1 MLLIATVAAAV
12 ASAARAARAGRVS
25 RVTTRHHSLPTTTF
39 RYSPPPSQQQQQ
51 ILPRQEERAREM
63 TTAATSSSSHSSP
76 FSPFPLPS
84 LPPLPPSPAFRTAT
98 DSADSAG
105 AWDDDGSDLT
115 VITLADADVP
125 DIVDDDTSASS
136 SSTPSSSS
144 VSIASDSAGEG
155 MVIGIVDTGIWP
167 EHPSFSDPVSGG
179 QAGVRNGLQWSEL
192 LPLSQPPSPNPP
204 GGGEAGVSL
213 PPPPN
218 SPRPPLSPP
227 SPRPTSPTAAPQAVA
242 RQAYKPYSRPPRR
255 WRGRCE
261 RRADFSACNRKVI
274 GARFFSKGFKRNVG
288 AISSSAD
295 YLSARDADEQQQAT
309 GVCSMRQARVIHMA
323 TPVELP
329 LPSSPH
335 SNSPPNPSPPFL
347 TTFRAAAGN
356 GHVQYA
362 AGTGY
367 SYGNTSGMAPRARLA
382 IYKVL
387 WKQRDGQTLATY
399 SDIRA
404 AVDAAVSDGVDVLS
418 ISLGGN
424 VPSYFSDIAY
434 LNAAKAGV
442 FIAMA
447 AGNSGRPNPKKLV
460 GTIGNAS
467 PFYLTVGASS
477 ISRYYNLQMTLGD
490 GSQIT
495 GVGTTPPPVGTNG
508 AVSLIGSGT
517 GSGGVG
523 GGGTGGG
530 GESSVSCSSGSD
542 TDVAGAADVG
552 GTDGQ
557 AATYV
562 VTISS
567 LKPVAAFRFGSITWK
582 DQYGHNVR
590 SPLVVRSALV

>member
-1 MLLIATVAAAV
+1 MVLRRQLSRGKRRRGARSLLC
-12 ASAARAARAGRVS
+12 SLS
-25 RVTTRHHSLPTTTF
+25 RRSPLLSLPLLVLLVLTV
-39 RYSPPPSQQQQQ
+39 
-51 ILPRQEERAREM
+51 
-63 TTAATSSSSHSSP
+63 
-76 FSPFPLPS
+76 FPVS
-84 LPPLPPSPAFRTAT
+84 LLGTIAT

-144 VSIASDSAGEG
+144 
-155 MVIGIVDTGIWP
+155 
-167 EHPSFSDPVSGG
+167 
-179 QAGVRNGLQWSEL
+179 AGVRNGLQWSEL

-213 PPPPN
+213 PPSPN

-255 WRGRCE
+255 WRGQCE

-434 LNAAKAGV
+434 LNAAKV
-442 FIAMA
+442 SEILLLP
-447 AGNSGRPNPKKLV
+447 NSP
-460 GTIGNAS
+460 
-467 PFYLTVGASS
+467 
-477 ISRYYNLQMTLGD
+477 
-490 GSQIT
+490 QILLI
-495 GVGTTPPPVGTNG
+495 PVCY
-508 AVSLIGSGT
+508 IGSG
-517 GSGGVG
+517 
-523 GGGTGGG
+523 
-530 GESSVSCSSGSD
+530 
-542 TDVAGAADVG
+542 
-552 GTDGQ
+552 
-557 AATYV
+557 
-562 VTISS
+562 
-567 LKPVAAFRFGSITWK
+567 K
-582 DQYGHNVR
+582 
-590 SPLVVRSALV
+590 

>member
-12 ASAARAARAGRVS
+12 ASAARAARADRVS
-25 RVTTRHHSLPTTTF
+25 RVTTRHHRWSVLPVPPALFPLQPPPFPPPPIHKPPNHTTF

-84 LPPLPPSPAFRTAT
+84 LPPLPPSRAFRTAT

-136 SSTPSSSS
+136 SSTPSCELTSS
-144 VSIASDSAGEG
+144 
-155 MVIGIVDTGIWP
+155 
-167 EHPSFSDPVSGG
+167 
-179 QAGVRNGLQWSEL
+179 
-192 LPLSQPPSPNPP
+192 
-204 GGGEAGVSL
+204 
-213 PPPPN
+213 PN

-255 WRGRCE
+255 WRGQCE
-261 RRADFSACNRKVI
+261 KRADFSACNRKVI

-434 LNAAKAGV
+434 LNAAKV
-442 FIAMA
+442 SEILLLP
-447 AGNSGRPNPKKLV
+447 NSP
-460 GTIGNAS
+460 
-467 PFYLTVGASS
+467 
-477 ISRYYNLQMTLGD
+477 
-490 GSQIT
+490 QILLI
-495 GVGTTPPPVGTNG
+495 PVCY
-508 AVSLIGSGT
+508 IGSG
-517 GSGGVG
+517 
-523 GGGTGGG
+523 
-530 GESSVSCSSGSD
+530 
-542 TDVAGAADVG
+542 
-552 GTDGQ
+552 
-557 AATYV
+557 
-562 VTISS
+562 
-567 LKPVAAFRFGSITWK
+567 K
-582 DQYGHNVR
+582 
-590 SPLVVRSALV
+590 